1 MTLIALTGATGFI
14 GRQLVAE
21 LPKRGYRV
29 RVLLRRPAQFSLN
42 CGSAVI
48 GDLARP
54 QNLAAA
60 FRDVTVVVH
69 SAGLAPGMSGTPA
82 DDYRA
87 INVEATAA
95 LSRAAERA
103 GVKRFVFMSSIRAQC
118 GPSAIG
124 IVTEAMPAQP
134 MDPYGTS
141 KLAAE
146 QELAKLSIDWVALRP
161 VLVYGPG
168 VQGNM
173 AALMAIAQTRY
184 PLPLG
189 GLTARRSVL
198 AVENL
203 VEAIAHLLTAPHALR
218 RSLIVAD
225 PHALTVSEIIA
236 AMRAGLGR
244 RPGLFPVPQTLMR
257 SALQLARKD
266 AWIERLTQPLV
277 ASSGALQALGWIPKV
292 ATADGLAK
300 LMKSVTATSTQSAT
314 FR

>member
-29 RVLLRRPAQFSLN
+29 RVLLRRPAQIPLD
-42 CGSAVI
+42 CDSAVI

-54 QNLAAA
+54 QNLVAA
-60 FRDVTVVVH
+60 FRDVTAVVH
-69 SAGLAPGMSGTPA
+69 SAGLAPGMSGAPA
-82 DDYRA
+82 DDYRT

-95 LSRAAERA
+95 LARAAERA
-103 GVKRFVFMSSIRAQC
+103 GAKRFVFMSSIRAQC
-118 GPSAIG
+118 GPSAVD
-124 IVTEAMPAQP
+124 IVTEATSAQP
-134 MDPYGTS
+134 TDAYGAS

-146 QELAKLSIDWVALRP
+146 QELAKLSMDWAALRP

-168 VQGNM
+168 VGGNM

-203 VEAIAHLLTAPHALR
+203 VDAIAYVLAAPQTLR
-218 RSLIVAD
+218 RPLIVAD
-225 PHALTVSEIIA
+225 PHALTVSEMIA
-236 AMRAGLGR
+236 AMRTGLGR
-244 RPGLFPVPQTLMR
+244 RPGVFPVPQALMKSGLR
-257 SALQLARKD
+257 WARKD

-277 ASSGALQALGWIPKV
+277 VSSSALRALGWSPTV

-300 LMKSVTATSTQSAT
+300 LMKGA
-314 FR
+314 